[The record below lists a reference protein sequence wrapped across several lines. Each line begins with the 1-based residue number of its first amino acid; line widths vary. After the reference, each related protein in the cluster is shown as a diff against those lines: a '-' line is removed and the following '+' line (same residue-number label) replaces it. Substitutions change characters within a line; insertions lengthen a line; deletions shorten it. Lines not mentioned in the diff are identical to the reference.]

1 MSAAVMAA
9 DPLAEDTH
17 WRRSALPAPTAETLA
32 MTLCESLAQIATCH
46 SDRPAIVSA
55 AGQVSFAELLG
66 QVGALAAAIRAA
78 AAPPGPVA
86 LLLPAGA
93 GYIAAWFACA
103 AAGRAMLMVELANP
117 PARNAALLAA
127 AGAALV
133 LHDGDAAAVEA
144 MGDRPGLCLSFPLA
158 PGPLP
163 SGGLDA
169 AAPAFLFA
177 TSGSSGH
184 PKLVV
189 YAQATLQAKVQ
200 CSALVMGVGPGDTV
214 MIAGS
219 HANFGVL
226 HHALVFLFRGGT
238 LCLHDMR
245 QGGLS
250 GMFGAIAR
258 FGVNHLRFTPS
269 LFRSVAAMPEAAP
282 ALRQAACIR
291 FAGEP
296 LLREDIAL
304 ARTHLRPGCE
314 VQNLYGSTES
324 MIFFWSDRTEA
335 QPSGALVPNGRIY
348 PVAEFLLLD
357 EAGRPAAEGEA
368 GELVISS
375 RLHALGDWAEGRV
388 DPERFPPDPRGG
400 GRRLYYTGD
409 VVRLLPDGCMV
420 VQGRRDRLLK
430 VNGQRVSLLEI
441 EATLR
446 GMPGCTQVS
455 VQPRDQGGATQLV
468 AFLVTDQGAPAD
480 PGAWLAARLPR
491 YMVPARFW
499 VVPALPLLPGG
510 KVDGQALLALL
521 PAAAGSDLSEP
532 DVAEADELAAQ
543 VRADWARVLGI
554 EAPDPD
560 ADFFALGGDSVKL
573 LQLTLAMERRMAR
586 PLSPAA
592 FLDRPTIRGLVALM
606 RLQIGSVQMGASQIG
621 PALIGAA
628 GIGPAPET
636 GRFDARGRVTLKRL
650 RHARGL
656 SKGIILG
663 MPSFRGHL
671 APLAMF
677 AQHALPDHE
686 IWGFDAD
693 IGDRTMLQDGVW
705 LACAQEIAGQLAAM
719 PWLRPCAM
727 VGFSVAGNIAWLVD
741 RILPRGA
748 WRPGR
753 IIALDTAP
761 LHAGKDAVAV
771 EARALLAGSESEPG
785 RMLLIC
791 RRAPAP
797 FVLQKE
803 AQARWQA
810 LGVPVTPLALPTV
823 DHGDFNHPQIIAAVA
838 PAIGAFVE
846 SGDVPASALPGE
858 VRFTTLG
865 AELHRMLMRDAPP
878 RPEQLRDLLAR
889 EELPSDGHTRTA
901 LLFLVIAVGDH
912 DTALA
917 LARSLAESGA
927 SRDACIHAL
936 VGLLSLGGHEAE
948 ASAVAEAGC
957 RGRAGDATLRAR
969 VQPVWRPPQPWAALA
984 RKRVGSPMLFDL
996 ALDWMA
1002 ARQGAAPA

>member
-1 MSAAVMAA
+1 MTAAVLAA
-9 DPLAEDTH
+9 DPLAEDAH
-17 WRRSALPAPTAETLA
+17 WRRSTLPAPPAEALG
-32 MTLCESLAQIATCH
+32 MTLCESLAWIAARH
-46 SDRPAIVSA
+46 PDRPAIVSVD
-55 AGQVSFAELLG
+55 GPVSFAALLG

-86 LLLPAGA
+86 LLLPAGM

-103 AAGRAMLMVELANP
+103 AAGRPMLMVELANP

-144 MGDRPGLCLSFPLA
+144 MGDRPGLCLSFPLV

-163 SGGLDA
+163 SDPFPPAGLES

-177 TSGSSGH
+177 TSGSSGQ

-189 YAQATLQAKVQ
+189 YAQATVQAKVQ

-245 QGGLS
+245 EGGLS

-296 LLREDIAL
+296 LLRDDIAL
-304 ARTHLRPGCE
+304 ARTHLPPGCE

-335 QPSGALVPNGRIY
+335 LPPGALVPNGRIY

-357 EAGRPAAEGEA
+357 EAGRPAAEGAA

-375 RLHALGDWAEGRV
+375 RLHALGDWVDGRV
-388 DPERFPPDPRGG
+388 DPERFPPDPRGD
-400 GRRLYYTGD
+400 GRRLYHTGD

-446 GMPGCTQVS
+446 GMPGCAQVS
-455 VQPRDQGGATQLV
+455 VQPREQDGATQLV
-468 AFLVTDQGAPAD
+468 AFLVTEPGAPRD

-499 VVPALPLLPGG
+499 PVPALPLLPGG
-510 KVDGQALLALL
+510 KVDGRALLALL
-521 PAAAGSDLSEP
+521 PAAAGPELSEP
-532 DVAEADELAAQ
+532 DAAEGDGLEAQ
-543 VRADWARVLGI
+543 VRADWARILGV

-573 LQLTLAMERRMAR
+573 LELTLTMERRAMR

-592 FLDRPTIRGLVALM
+592 FLDRPTIRGLMALM
-606 RLQIGSVQMGASQIG
+606 RS
-621 PALIGAA
+621 PAVPAWTGAA
-628 GIGPAPET
+628 PVA

-663 MPSFRGHL
+663 MPTYRGHL

-677 AQHALPDHE
+677 AQHALPDYE

-693 IGDRTMLQDGVW
+693 LGDRIMRQDGAW
-705 LACAQEIAGQLAAM
+705 LACAQEIAGQLAAT

-727 VGFSVAGNIAWLVD
+727 VGFSVAGSIAWLVD
-741 RILPRGA
+741 RILAGGS

-753 IIALDTAP
+753 IIALDAAP
-761 LHAGKDAVAV
+761 LHAGRGAAES
-771 EARALLAGSESEPG
+771 EAKALLAGSEKRPG
-785 RMLLIC
+785 AMLLAC
-791 RRAPAP
+791 RRSPDP
-797 FVLQKE
+797 FTALE
-803 AQARWQA
+803 EMPARWRA
-810 LGVPVTPLALPTV
+810 LGVPFQPLALPTM
-823 DHGDFNHPQIIAAVA
+823 DHGDFNRAEIVRVLA
-838 PAIGAFVE
+838 PAITAFVE
-846 SGDVPASALPGE
+846 TGDVPALALPDDFASMTFGC
-858 VRFTTLG
+858 R
-865 AELHRMLMRDAPP
+865 HYRMLTADAPP
-878 RPEQLRDLLAR
+878 RTDALRDLLASAP
-889 EELPSDGHTRTA
+889 LPDDVRSTVA
-901 LLFLVIAVGDH
+901 LLFLVIAVGEH
-912 DTALA
+912 EVALE
-917 LARSLAESGA
+917 LARRWARPAVLRRSHV
-927 SRDACIHAL
+927 HAL
-936 VGLLSLGGHEAE
+936 VGLLALKGEAAE
-948 ASAVAEAGC
+948 AAAVAESWCQA
-957 RGRAGDATLRAR
+957 RGEDAAMRQR
-969 VQPVWRPPQPWAALA
+969 VLPVFRPPQPWAALA
-984 RKRVGSPMLFDL
+984 RQPLGSTSLVDL

-1002 ARQGAAPA
+1002 ARAGVAPA

>member
-1 MSAAVMAA
+1 MTAAVLAA

-17 WRRSALPAPTAETLA
+17 WRRSTLPAPPAEVLA
-32 MTLCESLAQIATCH
+32 MTLCESLAWIAARH
-46 SDRPAIVSA
+46 PDRPAILSA
-55 AGQVSFAELLG
+55 TERVSFAELLG

-86 LLLPAGA
+86 LLLPAGM

-103 AAGRAMLMVELANP
+103 AAGRPMLMVELANP

-144 MGDRPGLCLSFPLA
+144 MGDLPGLCLSFPLV

-163 SGGLDA
+163 SDPFPPGGLES

-177 TSGSSGH
+177 TSGSSGQ

-189 YAQATLQAKVQ
+189 YAQATVQAKVQ

-245 QGGLS
+245 EGGLS

-296 LLREDIAL
+296 LLRDDIAL
-304 ARTHLRPGCE
+304 ARTHLPPGCE

-335 QPSGALVPNGRIY
+335 LPPGALVPNGRIY

-357 EAGRPAAEGEA
+357 EAGRPAAEGAA

-375 RLHALGDWAEGRV
+375 RLHALGDWVEGRV

-400 GRRLYYTGD
+400 GRRLYHTGD

-446 GMPGCTQVS
+446 GMPGCAQVS
-455 VQPRDQGGATQLV
+455 VQPREQDGATQLV
-468 AFLVTDQGAPAD
+468 AFLVTEQGAPAD

-499 VVPALPLLPGG
+499 PVPALPLLPGG
-510 KVDGQALLALL
+510 KVDGRALLALL
-521 PAAAGSDLSEP
+521 PAAAAPELSEP
-532 DVAEADELAAQ
+532 DAAEGEGLEAQ
-543 VRADWARVLGI
+543 LRADWVRILGV

-573 LQLTLAMERRMAR
+573 LELTLAMERRTAR

-592 FLDRPTIRGLVALM
+592 FLEQPTIRGLLALM
-606 RLQIGSVQMGASQIG
+606 RMQQKSAWT
-621 PALIGAA
+621 GAA
-628 GIGPAPET
+628 PAA

-650 RHARGL
+650 RHARGI

-663 MPSFRGHL
+663 MPSYKGHL

-677 AQHALPDHE
+677 AQHVLPDHE

-693 IGDRTMLQDGVW
+693 IGDRNILQDGAW
-705 LACAQEIAGQLAAM
+705 LACAQEIAGQLAAT

-727 VGFSVAGNIAWLVD
+727 VGFSVAGYLAWLVHG
-741 RILPRGA
+741 LLAGGP

-753 IIALDTAP
+753 IVALDAAP
-761 LHAGKDAVAV
+761 LHAGQGAV
-771 EARALLAGSESEPG
+771 ETEAKALLPGSEDRPAE
-785 RMLLIC
+785 MLLVC
-791 RRAPAP
+791 RRPPDP
-797 FVLQKE
+797 FMPLDE
-803 AQARWQA
+803 IPARWRA
-810 LGVPVTPLALPTV
+810 LGVPFQPLNLPTI
-823 DHGDFNHPQIIAAVA
+823 DHGDFNRAEVVRVLAPSIA
-838 PAIGAFVE
+838 AFVE
-846 SGDVPASALPGE
+846 TGQAPALTLPE
-858 VRFTTLG
+858 DFSSTTCG
-865 AELHRMLMRDAPP
+865 CRLHRMLTEGAPP
-878 RPEQLRDLLAR
+878 RPDQLRDLLADVPLADNLR
-889 EELPSDGHTRTA
+889 SMVA
-901 LLFLVIAVGDH
+901 LLFLVIVGGEH
-912 DTALA
+912 AMALE
-917 LARSLAESGA
+917 LARHCARPVGH
-927 SRDACIHAL
+927 RRTHTHAL
-936 VGLLSLGGHEAE
+936 VGLLSMKGEVAQATAIAE
-948 ASAVAEAGC
+948 SWCRACGENAEM
-957 RGRAGDATLRAR
+957 RQR
-969 VQPVWRPPQPWAALA
+969 VLPVFRPPQPWAALA
-984 RKRVGSPMLFDL
+984 RHPMASVAMVDL

-1002 ARQGAAPA
+1002 AREGVGPA